1 MLIIDAHL
9 DLAWNAMHNNR
20 DVTRTAHDIRAQENG
35 IEAAAP
41 GLATV
46 GIPDLQRGWVAVVA
60 GTVFTRC
67 TGKPSA
73 GVDFHTPQHC
83 HAAGRGQLEFYR
95 ALDEAG
101 IIRLIT
107 TAASL
112 ADHLALWRRR
122 EAEVTRETP
131 VPGLIVSLEC
141 ADPLTEPE
149 TLNDWHAAGVRLLGL
164 AHYGLCRYAG
174 GTNSKDGL
182 TDRGRRLLKVMAE
195 LNMPLDLSHTSD
207 PSFDEAVQSF
217 DGPIFAS
224 HNNCRALVPQQRQFA
239 NDQLQVIIDRD
250 GVVGTAFD
258 CWMLKPGWTRQD
270 GNNGVA
276 LVTVADH
283 IDHVCQ
289 LAGNSRHAA
298 IGSDLDGGFGQEQSP
313 ADLDTIA
320 DLQKIVGIL
329 EDRGY
334 ASEDIANIMHGNWE
348 RLFLRVLP

>member
-1 MLIIDAHL
+1 VLIIDAHL
-9 DLAWNAMHNNR
+9 DLAWNALHNDR
-20 DVTRTAHDIRAQENG
+20 DVTRAVRDIRAQENG
-35 IEAAAP
+35 IQMP
-41 GLATV
+41 NRGLATV
-46 GIPDLQRGWVAVVA
+46 GLPDLQRGRVAVVV
-60 GTVFTRC
+60 GTVFARC
-67 TGKPSA
+67 TGKPA
-73 GVDFHTPQHC
+73 ADLDFHTPQHC

-101 IIRLIT
+101 IIRMIT

-112 ADHLALWRRR
+112 AEHLALWRRQ
-122 EAEVTRETP
+122 EAEVMRETP
-131 VPGLIVSLEC
+131 VPGLIVSIEC

-149 TLNDWHAAGVRLLGL
+149 ALNDWHAAGVRLLGL
-164 AHYGLCRYAG
+164 SHYGLCRYAG

-207 PSFDEAVQSF
+207 PSFDEAVRSF

-224 HNNCRALVPQQRQFA
+224 HNNCRTLVPKQRQFA
-239 NDQLQVIIDRD
+239 NDQLQTIIDRD
-250 GVVGTAFD
+250 GVVGTVFD

-270 GNNGVA
+270 GNNGVT
-276 LVTVADH
+276 LTTVVDH